1 MLEFPITNK
10 VLPLPLAA
18 SQSLRVDPITEDTT
32 HVKYRLGRTE
42 LKWTWKPEDWLANGE
57 GVPQL
62 PRDRYD
68 SQRKGALQLLRDRC
82 LGPFFILST
91 NTSSL
96 DVDFV
101 IILS

>member
-68 SQRKGALQLLRDRC
+68 SQRKGALQLLRDR
-82 LGPFFILST
+82 
-91 NTSSL
+91 SSWAI
-96 DVDFV
+96 FY
-101 IILS
+101 SFHKHK